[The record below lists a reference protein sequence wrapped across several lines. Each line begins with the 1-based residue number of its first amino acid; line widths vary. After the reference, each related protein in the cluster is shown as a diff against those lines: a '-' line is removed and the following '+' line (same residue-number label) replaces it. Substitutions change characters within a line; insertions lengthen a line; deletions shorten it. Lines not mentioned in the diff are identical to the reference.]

1 MWYVYILFCDQ
12 KTYYVGTTNNLENRV
27 KQHKNK
33 ESFYTKQFFDIQLVY
48 SEKQPSKR
56 EAEKRELQIKKWSIA
71 KKRALIYNDLKL
83 LKQLSKGSGFA
94 DCLL

>member
-12 KTYYVGTTNNLENRV
+12 KTYYVGITDNLKNRI

-33 ESFYTKQFFDIQLVY
+33 ESFYTKQFFDIQLMY

-56 EAEKRELQIKKWSIA
+56 GAEKRELQIKKWSIA
-71 KKRALIYNDLKL
+71 KKKALINNNLEL
-83 LKQLSKGSGFA
+83 LKKLSKGSEVV